1 MILYIGQNETWFLV
15 LDTLFLKEVQT
26 RCYSFV
32 RFVPFCDKS
41 SQGLLIVWA
50 FLKKNITKA
59 IIFELLFSKC
69 GKNINL
75 IL

>member
-1 MILYIGQNETWFLV
+1 M
-15 LDTLFLKEVQT
+15 
-26 RCYSFV
+26 CYSFMQ
-32 RFVPFCDKS
+32 FVQFCDKS
-41 SQGLLIVWA
+41 NQGLLIVWA
-50 FLKKNITKA
+50 FLEKNITKA